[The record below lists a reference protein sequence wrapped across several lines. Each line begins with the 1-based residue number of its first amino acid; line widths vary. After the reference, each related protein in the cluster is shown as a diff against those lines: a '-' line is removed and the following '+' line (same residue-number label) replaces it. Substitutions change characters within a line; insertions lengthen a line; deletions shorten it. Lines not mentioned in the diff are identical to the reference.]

1 MTERIW
7 PPGVVPYTPAL
18 HVAAWYGCPDII
30 HLLINHGVDL
40 DKLAAAGEMMTE
52 DIRPKRWIQAE
63 YTALQVAMERGHLEA
78 VKILSQAGASH
89 CIFKADARLPQG
101 VVVPGMSLHYASL
114 VQDYELVK
122 WLVESGYQADVNA
135 LDESG
140 MPPLA
145 YWSILGTQDSIGDYL
160 IRKGA
165 SPNLMVSDD
174 CNLLLDACW
183 HGRFEAA
190 LMLLRHGASV
200 NNTSR
205 LFTTPL
211 LASCVKFNRFR
222 RDWGLRLEDAET
234 NWPEVHGQYS
244 LFVDRGLDRP
254 ALRKWE
260 CLRAVVVQ
268 KLIDAGADVED
279 TSNGDAS
286 PLLLASR
293 SFLAPVVSSLLEA
306 GASVKAGDSSGQN
319 ALLAALKSEC
329 DLSKPRLDTVL
340 YLLEACCDVRQTA
353 ENGESVLHAIGFSIE
368 NYMFGRDIWDDTLLR
383 LLLERGADAQAR
395 AYCGI
400 PAFHLFSAS
409 GNYILGYAA
418 CKMLIGYGV
427 CEDLA
432 KEELC
437 AVINHHF
444 WNGPGSEEPGTKERS
459 AILEM
464 LLEVYARRFVSDW
477 RPYLQDLP
485 MVKDNAL
492 VKEVLE
498 TVCQDCNPTG
508 YSTQFAWLVAE
519 LRRGADLRERPR
531 FRSPNTIRTDRRVRF
546 DTASTE

>member
-1 MTERIW
+1 MESILTSWLR
-7 PPGVVPYTPAL
+7 
-18 HVAAWYGCPDII
+18 
-30 HLLINHGVDL
+30 
-40 DKLAAAGEMMTE
+40 
-52 DIRPKRWIQAE
+52 
-63 YTALQVAMERGHLEA
+63 QVAMERGHLEA

-222 RDWGLRLEDAET
+222 LDWGLRLEDAET

-306 GASVKAGDSSGQN
+306 GASVKARDSSGQN

-340 YLLEACCDVRQTA
+340 
-353 ENGESVLHAIGFSIE
+353 
-368 NYMFGRDIWDDTLLR
+368 DIWDDTLLR

-519 LRRGADLRERPR
+519 LRRGADLRGE
-531 FRSPNTIRTDRRVRF
+531 
-546 DTASTE
+546 TEVQITQYD